1 MILDVFNP
9 DVTKLSRKP
18 DGRYFFREMQV
29 EGGRPIRV
37 EVSSGYDDA
46 AQLLRGRYPSGM
58 PAAEVVEIISAVA
71 DAFAKAG
78 YPLSKDAFISV
89 LSSAGAW
96 EIKEGP
102 DLYHVY
108 RSADQLPVYTIP
120 AA

>member
-1 MILDVFNP
+1 MIAHWVPTPPLFSLPLSSAKDLDDRN
-9 DVTKLSRKP
+9 
-18 DGRYFFREMQV
+18 
-29 EGGRPIRV
+29 
-37 EVSSGYDDA
+37 
-46 AQLLRGRYPSGM
+46 
-58 PAAEVVEIISAVA
+58 ISAVA